1 MTTYNMSDDEYKQY
15 ISEICNRI
23 IREKLINIVKDR
35 NSQQI
40 VFKIQINPAEWY
52 MEMDDDIKFNV
63 EYNLQILFKP
73 LIIEAINEYNASKEE
88 INNTVHKNKRQKI

>member
-1 MTTYNMSDDEYKQY
+1 MTTYNMSDNEYKKY

-23 IREKLINIVKDR
+23 IKEKLISIVKDR

-73 LIIEAINEYNASKEE
+73 LIIEAINEYNDSKEE
-88 INNTVHKNKRQKI
+88 INNTVHNNKRQKI

>member
-1 MTTYNMSDDEYKQY
+1 MSDDEYKQY

-23 IREKLINIVKDR
+23 IKEKLINIVKDR

-52 MEMDDDIKFNV
+52 MEMDDDVKFNV

-73 LIIEAINEYNASKEE
+73 LIIEALKEYSETREDTNISE
-88 INNTVHKNKRQKI
+88 HSNKRQKI